1 MEIDVLYVAD
11 CPNRT
16 IARHRVDEA
25 LKGAGLGGAII
36 REQEVRSD
44 EEAVRLGMRGS
55 PSTLID
61 GRDAFAEAGQATSVS
76 CRLYPGDA
84 GPTGAPSVEQLVA
97 ALHP

>member
-16 IARHRVDEA
+16 LTRHRLDEA
-25 LKGAGLGGAII
+25 LKGAGLGSATI
-36 REQEVRSD
+36 RQHEVRSD
-44 EEAVRLGMRGS
+44 EEAARLGMRGS
-55 PSTLID
+55 PSILID
-61 GRDAFAEAGQATSVS
+61 GRDPFAEPGQGTSLS

-97 ALHP
+97 ALSP